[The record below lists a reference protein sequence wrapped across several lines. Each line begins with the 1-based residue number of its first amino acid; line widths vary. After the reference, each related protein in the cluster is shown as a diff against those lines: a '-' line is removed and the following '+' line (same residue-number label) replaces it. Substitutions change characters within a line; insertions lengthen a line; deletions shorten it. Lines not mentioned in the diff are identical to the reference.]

1 MSLQEQIKYLESQI
15 EEHKEMLNISEKKY
29 KALMSATQPTAKELY
44 NGIEK
49 YFDLKIS
56 EGNYEH
62 ILGGDG
68 RGMPWSEPRK
78 GKIAKVKIKDE
89 FYLDEEQIE
98 LVKNYVTKVH
108 EPDVCEIDFK

>member
-1 MSLQEQIKYLESQI
+1 
-15 EEHKEMLNISEKKY
+15 MLNISKENY
-29 KALMSATQPTAKELY
+29 KALMSATQPTTQELY

-89 FYLDEEQIE
+89 FYLDEEQRE

-108 EPDVCEIDFK
+108 KPDVCEIDFK